1 MTGAREPTPV
11 QSQYGMLIGMPT
23 TQIAVRID
31 REQLDA
37 LDQLI
42 AEGEFNSRADA
53 VRVGLAAVMR
63 AARSRQIDVAI
74 VAGYEEHPPTLQED
88 AAAQATLR
96 EAIAEEPW

>member
-1 MTGAREPTPV
+1 MTDARDFAASP
-11 QSQYGMLIGMPT
+11 SQYGMLIGMHT
-23 TQIAVRID
+23 TQIAVRLD

-42 AEGEFNSRADA
+42 AQGEFASRADA

-74 VAGYEEHPPTLQED
+74 VAGYEQQPPTPQED
-88 AAAQATLR
+88 AAAQAALR